1 MNQENLRP
9 VSVTVEDQIA
19 KSRIFCHDAFT
30 AWFKCLGIPPNAF
43 KKFSLYKEVQM
54 RLFKTVFMA
63 SILFMAF
70 SSAAEAGD
78 FDWMKDF
85 NIRGE
90 VDPTGFRARLAAR
103 FQVGDV
109 QIKTV
114 LNNVEK
120 PADAYMVLRLA
131 EMSDR
136 PTSYVVKQYRA
147 HRGKGWGV
155 LARTLGIKPGSREF
169 HALKRRQ
176 DLYEDRHRGKG
187 KGKGKGKSKGKGRK

>member
-1 MNQENLRP
+1 
-9 VSVTVEDQIA
+9 
-19 KSRIFCHDAFT
+19 
-30 AWFKCLGIPPNAF
+30 
-43 KKFSLYKEVQM
+43 M